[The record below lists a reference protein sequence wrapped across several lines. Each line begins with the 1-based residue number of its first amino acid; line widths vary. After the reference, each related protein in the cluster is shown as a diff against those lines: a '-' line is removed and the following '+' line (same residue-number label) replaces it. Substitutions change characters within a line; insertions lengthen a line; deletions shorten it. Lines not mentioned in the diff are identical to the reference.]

1 MDLQKQPASAASH
14 PTRKR
19 PGAVALIL
27 GMLLVGPVMIA
38 IGVGLRLADD
48 ELLQTGTRTTGTI
61 TEVQDGVEASDL
73 DFRVEYRATD
83 DTVHTVWESW
93 DISDRPSV
101 GDEVTIVYRALDPG
115 AAVVEGYGGEGE
127 WMTGLGVVFT
137 VILGGTGIMMLV
149 MAARGRSERAQARRA
164 AMQPPT
170 GQR

>member
-1 MDLQKQPASAASH
+1 MDLQKQPAAAASH
-14 PTRKR
+14 PTRNR
-19 PGAVALIL
+19 LGVVALIL

-48 ELLQTGTRTTGTI
+48 QLLETGTRTTGTI

-73 DFRVEYRATD
+73 DFRVDYRSTD
-83 DTVHTVWESW
+83 DVVHSVWESW

-101 GDEVTIVYRALDPG
+101 GDEVVIVYRATDPG

-127 WMTGLGVVFT
+127 WMTGLGAVFT
-137 VILGGTGIMMLV
+137 VILGGTGVMMLV

-164 AMQPPT
+164 AIQAAA

>member
-1 MDLQKQPASAASH
+1 VDLQKQPAPAASN

-19 PGAVALIL
+19 SGMVALIL

-38 IGVGLRLADD
+38 IGVGLRMADD

-83 DTVHTVWESW
+83 DSVHSVWESW
-93 DISDRPSV
+93 DIR
-101 GDEVTIVYRALDPG
+101 IVYRASDPG